1 MKSRE
6 RGQILVKYILIPTGY
21 NTVVFEHRTKIL
33 TKRIFVLSIS
43 RFLNCVW
50 AFFTGQEFDKI
61 CLCVGLLNRVWA
73 MCQRLLQYSHSQHQQ
88 WYWENWESQERQIPG
103 KCRLVHRN
111 CISRLDW
118 IFFGNIFFFVG
129 GLLHCNPLQGQYWAR
144 TGFSLC
150 SISTQVKTCFH

>member
-21 NTVVFEHRTKIL
+21 NTVVFEHRTKS
-33 TKRIFVLSIS
+33 IFVLSIS
-43 RFLNCVW
+43 RFLKCVW

-61 CLCVGLLNRVWA
+61 HLCVGLLNRVWA

-103 KCRLVHRN
+103 KCQLVHRN

-118 IFFGNIFFFVG
+118 IFFCQHIFFCWWFVT
-129 GLLHCNPLQGQYWAR
+129 LQSLTGPVLGQNR
-144 TGFSLC
+144 VFP
-150 SISTQVKTCFH
+150 V